1 MRRLATAVV
10 VVATAGALGG
20 CSLAGE
26 QIAEPTST
34 ELAAMTAQ
42 VNDIQWQNLQFSP
55 DSPRPTV
62 EFSRFIEPDQT
73 DAVYTACMEEAG
85 YIGWEQVIFNSL
97 GGPPAAERLDL
108 YECVSRFPVHPAY
121 YGIHTTAQL
130 DAIYDFY
137 RDSLVPCLRGA
148 GLEITGVP
156 TRDEFV
162 KSEFLYTWSP
172 YAQNFDIPDTVLS
185 GVYEQ
190 CPDFSYVIGL
200 PVE

>member
-1 MRRLATAVV
+1 MSRIAAAVAV
-10 VVATAGALGG
+10 LIAAGALGG
-20 CSLAGE
+20 CSVERGP
-26 QIAEPTST
+26 IAEPTPT
-34 ELAAMTAQ
+34 ELEAITRQ
-42 VNDIQWQNLQFSP
+42 VNDLQWQNLQFSP

-62 EFSRFIEPDQT
+62 EFSRFIQPDET
-73 DAVYTACMEEAG
+73 DEVYTACMEDAG
-85 YIGWEQVIFNSL
+85 YVGWEQANFNSL

-108 YECVSRFPVHPAY
+108 YVCVSRFPVHPAY
-121 YGIHTTAQL
+121 YGIHTAAQL

-148 GLEITGVP
+148 GLDITGVP

-162 KSEFLYTWSP
+162 KSEFPFAWNP
-172 YAQNFDIPDTVLS
+172 YAQNFDIPDKVLS
-185 GVYEQ
+185 GVYAQ